1 MRLIQGLE
9 VDMVVVLVMVGVEL
23 SLIVLLCNAGLNA
36 LKIFKD
42 VYL

>member
-9 VDMVVVLVMVGVEL
+9 VDMVVVVVLVMVGVEL

-36 LKIFKD
+36 VKI
-42 VYL
+42 